1 MIPTELC
8 LPILCFKE
16 FRIMPLPCLD
26 MYRCLINVKENL
38 PSLSV
43 RKYFQ
48 QYTPQV
54 NIIC

>member
-54 NIIC
+54 KIIC